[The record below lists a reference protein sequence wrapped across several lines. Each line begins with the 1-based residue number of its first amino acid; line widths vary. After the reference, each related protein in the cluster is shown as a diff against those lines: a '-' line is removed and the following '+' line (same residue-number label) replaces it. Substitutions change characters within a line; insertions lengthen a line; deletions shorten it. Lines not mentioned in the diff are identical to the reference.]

1 MVAVTLLA
9 LQFLAGAVALR
20 LSLAGVRKPDADAQV
35 RASLAERV
43 WIAAMVWFLFAVF
56 AIPAVLAVSLNIDL
70 SVAARPRVL
79 WTFAFHQSISALLLL
94 SAGVA
99 IGVAVLAWRTRT
111 GRGWA
116 GLAVLAFVGL
126 ALPGL
131 SLPHSLLVGDHGLT
145 ILAGVL
151 PPVAA
156 TAWIAVASRGGSS
169 QVVRWI
175 GGALAVGSI
184 SLTLVRIP
192 VGSQIGTY
200 WFVCTGTGIVAAVL
214 GLVLVR
220 SGKFLGPG
228 WDLFVPGL
236 LVVVFAGLVVQSGPP
251 GSGSGP
257 ATTAEGMM
265 GDSMPAAPTLLR
277 LFAPRSDSLFL
288 IATLGAAF
296 AYLHAVR
303 ELRANGKPWA
313 SRRSGFFIAGLIGAA
328 LVTLTDIGRYSP
340 VLFSV
345 HMAQHTMLNMLT
357 PLLLALGAPLALALE
372 NSRLRGTG
380 VAGPLQWFA
389 TSRAFAVATKP
400 VVALGVYTL
409 GLFGLYF
416 SPAFPWLMGGH
427 LGHELMLVFFL
438 VTGYLF
444 YASILA
450 LDPLPSHPTLRVR
463 LLEVVLGMVV
473 QWIFGVVVMLAPIAV
488 SGGWFR
494 TVQPPW
500 LTNLHRDQFVGGGIA
515 AMSTQICD
523 GIIVMFALLLVG
535 RSRPTRKSSAT
546 ISPDAD
552 VRG

>member
-1 MVAVTLLA
+1 MI
-9 LQFLAGAVALR
+9 
-20 LSLAGVRKPDADAQV
+20 
-35 RASLAERV
+35 RA
-43 WIAAMVWFLFAVF
+43 AAIVQWKSSSVGRCSF
-56 AIPAVLAVSLNIDL
+56 AIA
-70 SVAARPRVL
+70 
-79 WTFAFHQSISALLLL
+79 
-94 SAGVA
+94 
-99 IGVAVLAWRTRT
+99 
-111 GRGWA
+111 
-116 GLAVLAFVGL
+116 
-126 ALPGL
+126 
-131 SLPHSLLVGDHGLT
+131 
-145 ILAGVL
+145 
-151 PPVAA
+151 
-156 TAWIAVASRGGSS
+156 
-169 QVVRWI
+169 
-175 GGALAVGSI
+175 
-184 SLTLVRIP
+184 
-192 VGSQIGTY
+192 
-200 WFVCTGTGIVAAVL
+200 
-214 GLVLVR
+214 
-220 SGKFLGPG
+220 
-228 WDLFVPGL
+228 VPGL
-236 LVVVFAGLVVQSGPP
+236 GKKFWMMTSCTWPNCSCESRIAWRVSRRLSRLSPMPTRSPVVKGMAS
-251 GSGSGP
+251 SP
-257 ATTAEGMM
+257 A
-265 GDSMPAAPTLLR
+265 SR
-277 LFAPRSDSLFL
+277 RVS
-288 IATLGAAF
+288 
-296 AYLHAVR
+296 
-303 ELRANGKPWA
+303 